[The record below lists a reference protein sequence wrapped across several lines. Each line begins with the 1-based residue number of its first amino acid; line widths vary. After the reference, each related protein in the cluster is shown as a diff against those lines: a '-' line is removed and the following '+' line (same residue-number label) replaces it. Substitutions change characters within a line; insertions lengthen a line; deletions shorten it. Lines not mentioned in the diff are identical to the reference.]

1 MVFRVLVCIPSS
13 PEDINQFQVPR
24 PSMATCKG
32 GAKQDCWAMLRLLVH
47 LTVGKATAF
56 GEVIP
61 ILLLL
66 ALLSAQAGVLCGG

>member
-1 MVFRVLVCIPSS
+1 
-13 PEDINQFQVPR
+13 
-24 PSMATCKG
+24 MATCKG